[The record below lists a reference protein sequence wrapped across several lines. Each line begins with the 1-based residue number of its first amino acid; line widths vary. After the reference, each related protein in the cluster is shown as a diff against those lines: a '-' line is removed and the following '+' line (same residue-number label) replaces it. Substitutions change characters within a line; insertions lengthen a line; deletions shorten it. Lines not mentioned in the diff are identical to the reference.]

1 MKKYLNELSA
11 LCPGRIAIEIDK
23 HLLFNET
30 ATDVIDRETKLF
42 NDTTEP
48 IQERMKLDNTI
59 IHLEAAT
66 ITKPMPIVEIWHYD
80 LELAIKQALKEI
92 RKWKPEKK

>member
-1 MKKYLNELSA
+1 MKKYLTELSK

-30 ATDVIDRETKLF
+30 AQTVIDRETKQF
-42 NDTTEP
+42 NETPTP

-66 ITKPMPIVEIWHYD
+66 VTKPMPVVDIWHFD

-92 RKWKPEKK
+92 KKWKPQKK